1 MKFSSKIIIE
11 QIGDAIRSKGWRS
24 SKAVRLVIA
33 VALTLLLAVLFP
45 QAQSPQNVTGY
56 SVGALW
62 TSADVFAPFS
72 FRLLKDNQRYRQDVG
87 KALEN
92 FYPVFVIDS
101 IAKRSS
107 LDSLEKILARFAE
120 LWDESKDQNAKAADS
135 LEKLSSTFGIS
146 SEESTSLSAYLA
158 AQGKGVTEKQINS
171 KSTAPLE
178 NAVSKLLSGSYIV
191 ASVPSAYSR
200 NDDQRVAIQ
209 KRASEEQIVFVRDL
223 LTKDAAKNRL
233 LQTIEREIHAPE
245 NVKSAL
251 AKIASATL
259 VPNVSYSAEQTDESK
274 KAIID
279 RVPKTDGVILE
290 GQKIIAKG
298 EVITPSAKAG
308 LESLAQA
315 RIDLGGSGAI
325 VARALGTTGHV
336 AIIVLLFVL
345 YVKFIRRKIYKD
357 NAQLLLISII
367 LIFPALM
374 AYISVGIH
382 TSFPL
387 EYLILIPVTS
397 MLLTVLFDSRTGF
410 YGTVIVALL
419 VAGIR
424 GNDYNVAL
432 AGLSAGAFAAYTV
445 RDIRSRSQLF
455 KSIGYIFLGYF
466 IAITALAFERG
477 APFKDIGL
485 ELAAAAGNAL
495 ISPVLTLGLVF
506 IIERIFDTMSD
517 LRLADLNDINHPLL
531 RRLALEA
538 PGTYHHTMLV
548 AQLAENAAL
557 AIGANALLAKVG
569 AMFHDV
575 GKIASPDDFIE
586 NQSHAN
592 IHDSISSAESA
603 ARIRA
608 HVTRGITV
616 AREEKLPEKIVDF
629 ITMHHGTLRISF
641 FYQKA
646 LGLIAAGGT
655 LDEAH
660 FRYPGPKP
668 NSKETAIVM
677 LADASEAVARTVAMH
692 TDEPT
697 VELIEHDLAMLFRE
711 RIADGQLDEC
721 DLTIHDLVII
731 RSVFAR
737 LLIGS
742 LHSRIV
748 YPQVREEPVA
758 YNGESETAN
767 AI

>member
-1 MKFSSKIIIE
+1 MKFNRKVFIE
-11 QIGDAIRSKGWRS
+11 RSAATIRYGKWRG

-62 TSADVFAPFS
+62 TSADVIAPFS
-72 FRLLKDNQRYRQDVG
+72 FRLLKDNQQYRQEVS
-87 KALEN
+87 KSLEN

-101 IAKRSS
+101 NAKRSS
-107 LDSLEKILARFAE
+107 IDSLEKSIARLTELSAE
-120 LWDESKDQNAKAADS
+120 PKEQNPKAADS
-135 LEKLSSTFGIS
+135 LDKLRSSLGLSDEESVSLASYLSSL
-146 SEESTSLSAYLA
+146 EKA
-158 AQGKGVTEKQINS
+158 VTAKQINS
-171 KSTAPLE
+171 PVMQLE
-178 NAVSKLLSGSYIV
+178 SVIAKLFENSYIV
-191 ASVPSAYSR
+191 ASIPSAYSG
-200 NDDQRVAIQ
+200 NEEQKIAIR
-209 KRASEEQIVFVRDL
+209 KRASEEQIVTIHDL
-223 LTKDAAKNRL
+223 LTRDGAKNRL
-233 LQTIEREIHAPE
+233 LQSIGNEVHAPE
-245 NVKSAL
+245 SAKNSL
-251 AKIASATL
+251 ARIAYMTF
-259 VPNVSYSAEQTDESK
+259 VPNLSYSAEQSDESR

-325 VARALGTTGHV
+325 AARALGTIGHV

-345 YVKFIRRKIYKD
+345 YVKFIRRRIYKD

-382 TSFPL
+382 TAFPL
-387 EYLILIPVTS
+387 EYFILIPVTS

-477 APFKDIGL
+477 APLKDISL

-506 IIERIFDTMSD
+506 VIERVFDTMSD

-531 RRLALEA
+531 RRLAFEA

-575 GKIASPDDFIE
+575 GKMASPSDFIE
-586 NQSHAN
+586 NQTHEN
-592 IHDSISSAESA
+592 IHDSITSSESA
-603 ARIRA
+603 SRIRA

-616 AREEKLPEKIVDF
+616 ARDEKLPEKIVDF
-629 ITMHHGTLRISF
+629 IPMHHGTLRISF

-655 LDEAH
+655 LDEEH
-660 FRYPGPKP
+660 YRYPGPKP
-668 NSKETAIVM
+668 NTKETAIVM

-697 VELIEHDLAMLFRE
+697 VELIEHDLASLFRE

-742 LHSRIV
+742 LHSRIA
-748 YPQVREEPVA
+748 YPQPVPS
-758 YNGESETAN
+758 NGQKERTNIS
-767 AI
+767 

>member
-1 MKFSSKIIIE
+1 MQFSTRGFSERLGK
-11 QIGDAIRSKGWRS
+11 AIRTGGWRS
-24 SKAVRLVIA
+24 SKSVRLVIA
-33 VALTLLLAVLFP
+33 VALTLLLALLFP
-45 QAQSPQNVTGY
+45 QAQSRQNVTGY

-62 TSADVFAPFS
+62 TSADVNAPFS
-72 FRLLKDNQRYRQDVG
+72 FRLLKNNQQYHQEIA

-101 IAKRSS
+101 TAKRTSF
-107 LDSLEKILARFAE
+107 DSLERVLARYSE
-120 LWDESKDQNAKAADS
+120 IAALPKEEYLRTSDTLDRLNS
-135 LEKLSSTFGIS
+135 LLNLSG
-146 SEESTSLSAYLA
+146 EESSALVSYLA
-158 AQGKGVTEKQINS
+158 AQTKGTTGKT
-171 KSTAPLE
+171 
-178 NAVSKLLSGSYIV
+178 
-191 ASVPSAYSR
+191 ASVPVAVILEDEIAKLLASSYYVASIPSVYTTSE
-200 NDDQRVAIQ
+200 DQKIAIR
-209 KRASEEQIVFVRDL
+209 KRASEEQIIAAHDL
-223 LTKDAAKNRL
+223 LTKDGVLNKTLPLVANRFHGSESL
-233 LQTIEREIHAPE
+233 
-245 NVKSAL
+245 KSAL
-251 AKIASATL
+251 AKIATATL
-259 VPNVSYSAEQTDESK
+259 IPNLRYSAEESDESK
-274 KAIID
+274 KGLVE
-279 RVPKTDGVILE
+279 RVPKTDGVVLE
-290 GQKIIAKG
+290 GQNIISKG
-298 EVITPSAKAG
+298 EVITPAAKAS

-315 RIDLGGSGAI
+315 RIDLGGQGAI
-325 VARALGTTGHV
+325 AARALGTTGHV

-345 YVKFIRRKIYKD
+345 YVKFIRRRIYKD
-357 NAQLLLISII
+357 NAQLLLISVI

-374 AYISVGIH
+374 AYISVGIR
-382 TSFPL
+382 TQFPL

-466 IAITALAFERG
+466 VAITALAFERG
-477 APFKDIGL
+477 APLKDIGF

-506 IIERIFDTMSD
+506 VIERIFDTMSD

-531 RRLALEA
+531 RKLSLEA

-557 AIGANALLAKVG
+557 AIGANSLLAKIG

-586 NQSHAN
+586 NQNHSN
-592 IHDSISSAESA
+592 IHDTLSSSESA

-608 HVTRGITV
+608 HVTRGVIL
-616 AREEKLPEKIVDF
+616 AQQEKLPEKIVDF
-629 ITMHHGTLRISF
+629 IPMHHGTLRISF

-646 LGLIAAGGT
+646 LGLLAAGGT
-655 LDEAH
+655 LDESA

-668 NSKETAIVM
+668 NTKETAIVM
-677 LADASEAVARTVAMH
+677 LADASEAVARTVATH
-692 TDEPT
+692 NDEPT
-697 VELIEHDLAMLFRE
+697 VELIEHELASLFRE
-711 RIADGQLDEC
+711 RIADGQLDDC

-742 LHSRIV
+742 MHSRIA
-748 YPQVREEPVA
+748 YPQPQQTIPNERA
-758 YNGESETAN
+758 QAKL
-767 AI
+767 A

>member
-1 MKFSSKIIIE
+1 MKYDGKGFFEKIGI
-11 QIGDAIRSKGWRS
+11 AIRSDGWRR
-24 SKAVRLVIA
+24 SKAARLILA

-56 SVGALW
+56 SVGSLW
-62 TSADVFAPFS
+62 TSADVTAPFS
-72 FRLLKDNQRYRQDVG
+72 FRLLKSEQQKRQDIS

-101 IAKRSS
+101 NAKRASFDSLDKTLAKYKDLSERYKEPNSKASDSLDKLNSSFDLSNGESASLTSS
-107 LDSLEKILARFAE
+107 LLQEDKRFTAKQNYSSLET
-120 LWDESKDQNAKAADS
+120 Q
-135 LEKLSSTFGIS
+135 
-146 SEESTSLSAYLA
+146 
-158 AQGKGVTEKQINS
+158 
-171 KSTAPLE
+171 LE
-178 NAVSKLLSGSYIV
+178 NAISKFLSGSYIA
-191 ASVPSAYSR
+191 ASIPSAYSG
-200 NDDQRVAIQ
+200 NPDQKIAIR
-209 KRASEEQIVFVRDL
+209 KRTSEEQIIFAHDL
-223 LTKDAAKNRL
+223 LTKESAKNAFL
-233 LQTIEREIHAPE
+233 AVVEHEVHGSKE
-245 NVKSAL
+245 MKSAL
-251 AKIASATL
+251 AKISFGTL
-259 VPNVSYSAEQTDESK
+259 MPNLSYSAEQTDESK

-279 RVPKTDGVILE
+279 RVPKTDGVVLE
-290 GQKIIAKG
+290 GQKIIGKG
-298 EVITPSAKAG
+298 EIISPAAKAQ

-325 VARALGTTGHV
+325 AARALGTIGHV

-345 YVKFIRRKIYKD
+345 YVKFIRRRIYKD
-357 NAQLLLISII
+357 NAQLLLISVI

-374 AYISVGIH
+374 AYVSVGIH

-445 RDIRSRSQLF
+445 RDLRSRSQLF

-477 APFKDIGL
+477 APLKDIGL

-506 IIERIFDTMSD
+506 LVEAIFDTMSD
-517 LRLADLNDINHPLL
+517 LRLADYNDINHPLI

-575 GKIASPDDFIE
+575 GKIASPSDFIE
-586 NQSHAN
+586 NQSHDN
-592 IHDSISSAESA
+592 IHDSISSSESA

-608 HVTRGITV
+608 HVTTGISF
-616 AREEKLPEKIVDF
+616 ARKEKLPEKIVDF
-629 ITMHHGTLRISF
+629 IPMHHGTLRISF

-646 LGLIAAGGT
+646 LGMLTAGGT
-655 LDEAH
+655 LDDML

-668 NSKETAIVM
+668 NTKETAIVM
-677 LADASEAVARTVAMH
+677 LADASEAIARTLGIRVE
-692 TDEPT
+692 EPT
-697 VELIEHDLAMLFRE
+697 VELIEHDIAALFRE

-721 DLTIHDLVII
+721 DLTLHDLVII

-737 LLIGS
+737 LLIGTF
-742 LHSRIV
+742 HTRIT
-748 YPQVREEPVA
+748 YPKVQQQF
-758 YNGESETAN
+758 AN
-767 AI
+767 

>member
-1 MKFSSKIIIE
+1 MNTTGNHFFERVGI
-11 QIGDAIRSKGWRS
+11 AIRSEGWRR
-24 SKAVRLVIA
+24 SKAVRLIIA
-33 VALTLLLAVLFP
+33 VVLTLLLALIFP

-62 TSADVFAPFS
+62 TSADVNAPFS
-72 FRLLKDNQRYRQDVG
+72 FRLLKDNQRYRNDIT
-87 KALEN
+87 KSLEN

-101 IAKRSS
+101 NAKQRS
-107 LDSLEKILARFAE
+107 LDSLEKNFSLFAVLAER
-120 LWDESKDQNAKAADS
+120 SKEQNARVSDS
-135 LEKLSSTFGIS
+135 LEKLNSSFGLS
-146 SEESTSLSAYLA
+146 HEEQSALSAAVL
-158 AQGKGVTEKQINS
+158 KEKSI
-171 KSTAPLE
+171 TAKQESFPLESQLE
-178 NAVSKLLSGSYIV
+178 NAVSKLLSRSYIV
-191 ASVPSAYSR
+191 SSVPSAYSG
-200 NDDQRVAIQ
+200 NADQRIAVR
-209 KRASEEQIVFVRDL
+209 KRTSEEQIVYVRDL
-223 LTKDAAKNRL
+223 LTVEAAKNRL
-233 LQTIEREIHAPE
+233 LQIIEHDIRTSQD
-245 NVKSAL
+245 VKSGL
-251 AKIASATL
+251 AKIAAAAL
-259 VPNVSYSAEQTDESK
+259 VPNLSYSAERTDESK
-274 KAIID
+274 KSIID

-298 EVITPSAKAG
+298 EVITPAAKAG

-325 VARALGTTGHV
+325 AARALGTIGHV

-345 YVKFIRRKIYKD
+345 YVKFIRRRIYKD
-357 NAQLLLISII
+357 NAQLLLISVI

-374 AYISVGIH
+374 AYVSVGIH

-445 RDIRSRSQLF
+445 RDLRSRSQLF

-477 APFKDIGL
+477 APLKDIGL

-495 ISPVLTLGLVF
+495 ISPVMTLGLVF
-506 IIERIFDTMSD
+506 LIEAIFDTMSD

-531 RRLALEA
+531 RRLSSEA

-548 AQLAENAAL
+548 SQLAENAAL

-586 NQSHAN
+586 NQNHEN
-592 IHDSISSAESA
+592 IHESISAAESA

-608 HVTRGITV
+608 HVTRGITL
-616 AREEKLPEKIVDF
+616 ARQERLPDKIVDF
-629 ITMHHGTLRISF
+629 IPMHHGTLRISF

-646 LGLIAAGGT
+646 LELLAAGGT
-655 LDEAH
+655 LDDTL

-668 NSKETAIVM
+668 NTKETAIVM
-677 LADASEAVARTVAMH
+677 LADASEAVVRTLGMRV
-692 TDEPT
+692 DEPT
-697 VELIEHDLAMLFRE
+697 VELIEYDLAALFRE

-721 DLTIHDLVII
+721 DLTLHDLVII

-742 LHSRIV
+742 FHTRIT
-748 YPQVREEPVA
+748 YPQTPQPNITHHEA
-758 YNGESETAN
+758 SKTAN
-767 AI
+767 AS

>member
-1 MKFSSKIIIE
+1 MKNNGKSFFE
-11 QIGDAIRSKGWRS
+11 RIGIAVRSEGWRRSK
-24 SKAVRLVIA
+24 AARLILA

-56 SVGALW
+56 SVGSLW
-62 TSADVFAPFS
+62 TSADVTAPFS
-72 FRLLKDNQRYRQDVG
+72 FRLLKSEQQKRQDIG
-87 KALEN
+87 RALEN
-92 FYPVFVIDS
+92 FYPVFIIDS
-101 IAKRSS
+101 SAKRTTFDSVEKTLSLIRDLAERSKENSRSS
-107 LDSLEKILARFAE
+107 
-120 LWDESKDQNAKAADS
+120 DS
-135 LEKLSSTFGIS
+135 LEKLFASFGLS
-146 SEESTSLSAYLA
+146 ATEASSLSSSLLVEEKKYTAKQNYSTLE
-158 AQGKGVTEKQINS
+158 AQ
-171 KSTAPLE
+171 LE
-178 NAVSKLLSGSYIV
+178 NTITKLLSTTYIV
-191 ASVPSAYSR
+191 TSIPSAYTG
-200 NDDQRVAIQ
+200 NPDQKVAIR
-209 KRASEEQIVFVRDL
+209 KRSSEEQITFSRDL
-223 LTKDAAKNRL
+223 LTKESVKNKYVEV
-233 LQTIEREIHAPE
+233 IEHEIHAAKD
-245 NVKSAL
+245 VKSAL
-251 AKIASATL
+251 AKISFACL
-259 VPNVSYSAEQTDESK
+259 VPNLSYSAEQTDESRNN
-274 KAIID
+274 IID
-279 RVPKTDGVILE
+279 RVPKTEGVVLE
-290 GQKIIAKG
+290 GQKIIGKG
-298 EVITPSAKAG
+298 EVISPAAKAQ

-325 VARALGTTGHV
+325 AARALGTIGHV

-345 YVKFIRRKIYKD
+345 YVKFIRRRIYKD
-357 NAQLLLISII
+357 NAQLLLISVI

-374 AYISVGIH
+374 AYVSVGIH

-445 RDIRSRSQLF
+445 RDLRSRSQLF

-477 APFKDIGL
+477 APLKDIGL

-506 IIERIFDTMSD
+506 LVELIFDTMSD
-517 LRLADLNDINHPLL
+517 LRLADFNDINHPLI

-569 AMFHDV
+569 AMFHDI
-575 GKIASPDDFIE
+575 GKIATPADFIE
-586 NQSHAN
+586 NQNHEN
-592 IHDSISSAESA
+592 IHDTISAAESA

-608 HVTRGITV
+608 HVTAGIEL
-616 AREEKLPEKIVDF
+616 ARKEKLPEKIADF
-629 ITMHHGTLRISF
+629 IPTHHGTLRISF

-646 LGLIAAGGT
+646 LGLLSTGGS
-655 LDEAH
+655 LDDTT

-668 NSKETAIVM
+668 NTKETAIVM
-677 LADASEAVARTVAMH
+677 LADASEAVARTLGMRV
-692 TDEPT
+692 DEPT
-697 VELIEHDLAMLFRE
+697 VELIEHELASLFRE

-721 DLTIHDLVII
+721 DLTLHDLVII

-737 LLIGS
+737 LLIGTF
-742 LHSRIV
+742 HSRIT
-748 YPQVREEPVA
+748 YPQLQKQTVA
-758 YNGESETAN
+758 
-767 AI
+767 

>member
-1 MKFSSKIIIE
+1 MKYSGRGFFEKIGI
-11 QIGDAIRSKGWRS
+11 AIRSDGWRR
-24 SKAVRLVIA
+24 SKAARLVLA
-33 VALTLLLAVLFP
+33 VALTLFLAILFP

-62 TSADVFAPFS
+62 TSADVIAPFS
-72 FRLLKDNQRYRQDVG
+72 FRLLKDNARYRSDIA

-101 IAKRSS
+101 NAKRAS
-107 LDSLEKILARFAE
+107 LDSLEKILAIFTDLAE
-120 LWDESKDQNAKAADS
+120 RSKDQNPKTADS
-135 LEKLSSTFGIS
+135 LEQFSSSFGIS
-146 SEESTSLSAYLA
+146 KDESAALSIFIVAKEKGLTAKKTDISEFL
-158 AQGKGVTEKQINS
+158 Q
-171 KSTAPLE
+171 LE
-178 NAVSKLLSGSYIV
+178 NIISGLLSGSYIV
-191 ASVPSAYSR
+191 NSIPSAYSG
-200 NDDQRVAIQ
+200 NENQ
-209 KRASEEQIVFVRDL
+209 KIVVRKRTNEEQIILTHDL
-223 LTKDAAKNRL
+223 LIKEAAKNRI
-233 LQTIEREIHAPE
+233 QQNVHREIHANE
-245 NVKSAL
+245 DVKNAFV
-251 AKIASATL
+251 KIVAAAL
-259 VPNVSYSAEQTDESK
+259 VPNLSYSAEQTEESK

-298 EVITPSAKAG
+298 EIITPSAKAG

-315 RIDLGGSGAI
+315 RIDLGGSEA
-325 VARALGTTGHV
+325 VAARALGTVGHV

-345 YVKFIRRKIYKD
+345 YVKFIRRRIYKD
-357 NAQLLLISII
+357 NAQLLLISVI

-374 AYISVGIH
+374 AYVSVGIH

-445 RDIRSRSQLF
+445 RDLRSRSQLF
-455 KSIGYIFLGYF
+455 TSIGYIFLGYF

-477 APFKDIGL
+477 APLKDIGL

-506 IIERIFDTMSD
+506 VIEAIFDTMSD
-517 LRLADLNDINHPLL
+517 LRLSDFNDINHPLL

-548 AQLAENAAL
+548 SQLAENAAL
-557 AIGANALLAKVG
+557 AIGANAMLAKVG
-569 AMFHDV
+569 AMFHDI
-575 GKIASPDDFIE
+575 GKIANPADFIE
-586 NQSHAN
+586 NQNHEN
-592 IHDSISSAESA
+592 IHDSISSDESA
-603 ARIRA
+603 ARVKA
-608 HVTRGITV
+608 HVTAGIAL
-616 AREEKLPEKIVDF
+616 ARTEKLPEKIVDF
-629 ITMHHGTLRISF
+629 IPMHHGTLRISF

-646 LGLIAAGGT
+646 LGLAAGGT
-655 LDEAH
+655 LDDAH
-660 FRYPGPKP
+660 YRYPGPKP
-668 NSKETAIVM
+668 NTKETAIVM
-677 LADASEAVARTVAMH
+677 LADASEAIARTLLMRI
-692 TDEPT
+692 DEPT
-697 VELIEHDLAMLFRE
+697 VELIEHDLAALFRE

-721 DLTIHDLVII
+721 DLTLHDLVII

-737 LLIGS
+737 LLIGTF
-742 LHSRIV
+742 HSRIV
-748 YPQVREEPVA
+748 YPHLQRQ
-758 YNGESETAN
+758 
-767 AI
+767 AIA